1 MSTSNFAKP
10 KKGNMAIYIIL
21 IIIVIASMVA
31 LKQCP
36 GNMRHEVQTNSVN
49 DTINV
54 AIEYSPLSLYTYN
67 DTLGGFSYDFM
78 RMVEKHSGYK
88 FIFHPFV
95 KLEDALKALNKHEYD
110 MVIAQFPIT
119 KENRDK
125 YLFSNALYL
134 DNQVLIQQ
142 KDSLGNVP
150 IKSQLDIANDTVYI
164 VKGSPMR
171 SRLENLSHEIGDTI
185 YIIDDNFRNYCLS
198 LCDSNKDGMIT
209 KTEAES
215 VTEMVIPAEVR
226 SVQGIEYF
234 TKLSSL
240 DINESS
246 LTILDASKNAALTY
260 IHIPYTLKA
269 LNVSG
274 CMALKKIEG
283 TRETFLEYL
292 NLGDTN
298 PLYVGSS
305 GTIDYLEIAI
315 AHGTKF
321 KLISSKLTRV
331 RLLTNNQMST
341 IDVSGCVALESLHI
355 GRTMYSASFESDYVR
370 FSAKDC
376 RSLSALTFESGYN
389 KLTDIDV
396 SGCSMLKT
404 LDCSNRMLMSLNV
417 DGCVS
422 LTALNCAVNR
432 LTVLNVSGCSALQT
446 LNCYSNNLSS
456 LNVGNAPLTTLK
468 CYSNQLTSLDVSKTN
483 LGNSSNEYPLDC
495 APMETLKTLYLK
507 TSWNINGITENRSS
521 TYIPTQTEIL
531 FKD

>member
-185 YIIDDNFRNYCLS
+185 YIIDDNNYGPEQLFLRVATGEINYAVINEAIAIELS
-198 LCDSNKDGMIT
+198 EQYPDISYETKISFTQFQPVILRECDTVLCDSLNNWI
-209 KTEAES
+209 EAVKQSAAFE
-215 VTEMVIPAEVR
+215 PLHNR
-226 SVQGIEYF
+226 YF
-234 TKLSSL
+234 
-240 DINESS
+240 
-246 LTILDASKNAALTY
+246 
-260 IHIPYTLKA
+260 
-269 LNVSG
+269 
-274 CMALKKIEG
+274 
-283 TRETFLEYL
+283 
-292 NLGDTN
+292 
-298 PLYVGSS
+298 
-305 GTIDYLEIAI
+305 
-315 AHGTKF
+315 
-321 KLISSKLTRV
+321 
-331 RLLTNNQMST
+331 
-341 IDVSGCVALESLHI
+341 
-355 GRTMYSASFESDYVR
+355 
-370 FSAKDC
+370 
-376 RSLSALTFESGYN
+376 
-389 KLTDIDV
+389 
-396 SGCSMLKT
+396 
-404 LDCSNRMLMSLNV
+404 
-417 DGCVS
+417 
-422 LTALNCAVNR
+422 
-432 LTVLNVSGCSALQT
+432 
-446 LNCYSNNLSS
+446 
-456 LNVGNAPLTTLK
+456 
-468 CYSNQLTSLDVSKTN
+468 
-483 LGNSSNEYPLDC
+483 
-495 APMETLKTLYLK
+495 
-507 TSWNINGITENRSS
+507 
-521 TYIPTQTEIL
+521 
-531 FKD
+531 